1 MPARFVWLTDCA
13 APIAAASQSVYA
25 EYDRILPHS
34 TASLRNVTK
43 KRGAMPTRKG
53 SPLKQENVQPHQCS
67 IGRRLEILGRTPFFS
82 GLRHEDLAAVNSA
95 FHEVGYAANEAI
107 FYAGEAADYFFVV
120 AAGKIK
126 LTRHN
131 LSGQD
136 VLLEIL
142 TAGDFF
148 GTLALLGDTSYP
160 DTAEALTQV
169 CVLRIDS
176 QAFQSILLRYPT
188 VAVAVLQEMA
198 ARLHRAQETIRQL
211 SAFPVERRIASI
223 LLALGSKVGEP
234 SAEGLLLQIPF
245 TRQELAAMAGATVE
259 TASRVISKLE
269 QAGVVRSG
277 REWIAIAD
285 LKGLVALAEEK

>member
-1 MPARFVWLTDCA
+1 
-13 APIAAASQSVYA
+13 
-25 EYDRILPHS
+25 
-34 TASLRNVTK
+34 
-43 KRGAMPTRKG
+43 MPTRKG
-53 SPLKQENVQPHQCS
+53 SPVKQENVQPHQCS
-67 IGRRLEILGRTPFFS
+67 VGRRLEILGRTPFLA

-95 FHEVGYAANEAI
+95 FHEVGYAASEAI
-107 FYAGEAADYFFVV
+107 YFAGEAADYLFVI

-142 TAGDFF
+142 AAGDLF
-148 GTLALLGDTSYP
+148 GTLALLGDSSYP
-160 DTAEALTQV
+160 DTAQALTQV
-169 CVLRIDS
+169 CVLRIDAA
-176 QAFQSILLRYPT
+176 AFQSILLRYPA

-198 ARLHRAQETIRQL
+198 ARLYAAQETIRQL
-211 SAFPVERRIASI
+211 SAFSVERRIASI
-223 LLALGSKVGEP
+223 LLALGGRVGEP

-245 TRQELAAMAGATVE
+245 TRRELADMAGATVE

-285 LKGLVALAEEK
+285 PKGLMALAEEK

>member
-1 MPARFVWLTDCA
+1 
-13 APIAAASQSVYA
+13 
-25 EYDRILPHS
+25 
-34 TASLRNVTK
+34 
-43 KRGAMPTRKG
+43 MPTRKG
-53 SPLKQENVQPHQCS
+53 SPVKQEDVQPHQCS
-67 IGRRLEILGRTPFFS
+67 IGRRLEILRSTPFFA
-82 GLRHEDLAAVNSA
+82 GLRHEDLAAVNTA
-95 FHEVGYAANEAI
+95 FREVSYAASESI
-107 FYAGEAADYFFVV
+107 YYAGDTADHLFVV

-142 TAGDFF
+142 AAGDFF
-148 GTLALLGDTSYP
+148 GTLALLGDALYP
-160 DTAEALTQV
+160 DTAEALTEV
-169 CVLRIDS
+169 CVLRIDA
-176 QAFQSILLRYPT
+176 QAFQAILLRYPA

-198 ARLHRAQETIRQL
+198 ARLQRAHETIRQL

-259 TASRVISKLE
+259 TASRVVSKLE
-269 QAGVVRSG
+269 GAGIVRSG

-285 LKGLVALAEEK
+285 ENRLAALAEEK